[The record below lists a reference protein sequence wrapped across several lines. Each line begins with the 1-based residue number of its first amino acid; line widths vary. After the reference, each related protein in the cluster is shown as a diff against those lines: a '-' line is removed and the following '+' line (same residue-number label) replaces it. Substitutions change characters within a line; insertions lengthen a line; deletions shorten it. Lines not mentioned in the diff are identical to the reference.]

1 MAGGKES
8 PRQKMIGM
16 MYLVLT
22 ALLAMNVSKDIL
34 NAFVVVNNGLQK
46 TNENFATKNQKTYS
60 DFDAALAKDPNKTK
74 AYHTK
79 AQDVK
84 KMCGELITY
93 IDQIKRKVIMET
105 DKKDEKAADTLM
117 KAMQYIDSK
126 DNYDVPT
133 HIMIGDDPANPKDG
147 EHTAKELK
155 TKINSLR
162 TALVNIFDNK
172 DLFLPADKSEMDLK
186 LGLQTP
192 EIQVSNDGTKES
204 WENGNFYHLPLA
216 AVVTNLSKI
225 QADIKN
231 AEADVINKLLA
242 AVKGKDFTFDKLVA
256 KVIAPSSYIMQGEEY
271 KADVLLVAFNSTTQP
286 KVIIGEVD
294 TTIREEG
301 KNPLKGP
308 GDSTKVD
315 VSGGM
320 GHYAVQ
326 AGAEGLQKWG
336 GVIKVEKPGGG
347 WNFYPFQ
354 SEYMVAK
361 PAAAVFLE
369 KMNVFYI
376 GVDNP
381 VTITAAGV
389 APENLSISMSGG
401 TFSGSR
407 GKGVVRVSSGTE
419 ATINVGAKFGNTN
432 KSMGAFKFRVKRVP
446 DPVAYVAGK
455 KGDDIITKGE
465 LLSVQGVLA
474 KLENFDFDLKF
485 DVISFDMSMNLKG
498 SFVTESSQS
507 NRLSNNMASLLKNA
521 GTGTKVYF
529 ENIRAKGPD
538 GTVRK
543 IPGVN
548 LKVK

>member
-1 MAGGKES
+1 MAGGKET

-34 NAFVVVNNGLQK
+34 NAFVVVNSGLQK
-46 TNENFATKNQKTYS
+46 TNENFATKNNKTYS
-60 DFDAALAKDPNKTK
+60 DFEAANAKDPAKTK
-74 AYHTK
+74 PYYEL
-79 AQDVK
+79 AQQTRKECDALVK
-84 KMCGELITY
+84 Y
-93 IDQIKRKVIMET
+93 IDDIKRKVIMET
-105 DKKDEKAADTLM
+105 DKKDDKAADSLM
-117 KAMQYIDSK
+117 RALQYVDSK

-133 HIMIGDDPANPKDG
+133 HIMIGDDPANPKGG
-147 EHTAKELK
+147 EHTAKELRE
-155 TKINSLR
+155 KINALR
-162 TALVNIFDNK
+162 TSLVKKFENK
-172 DLFLPADKSEMDLK
+172 ELFLPNDAKEM
-186 LGLQTP
+186 
-192 EIQVSNDGTKES
+192 ES

-216 AVVTNLSKI
+216 AVITNLSKI

-231 AEADVINKLLA
+231 AEADVINKLLS

-271 KADVLLVAFNSTTQP
+271 KADVLLVAFNSTQSP
-286 KVIIGEVD
+286 KVILGEVD
-294 TTIREEG
+294 TTIRDES

-308 GDSTKVD
+308 GDSTKVE
-315 VSGGM
+315 VAGGM
-320 GHYAVQ
+320 GHYTVQ
-326 AGAEGLQKWG
+326 ASGEGLQKWG
-336 GVIKVEKPGGG
+336 GAIKVEKPGGG
-347 WNFYPFQ
+347 FNYYPFQ
-354 SEYMVAK
+354 AEYMVAR

-389 APENLSISMSGG
+389 APENLTISMAGG
-401 TFSGSR
+401 TFSGSK
-407 GKGVVRVSSGTE
+407 GKGIVRVTGGSE
-419 ATINVGAKFGNTN
+419 ASINVGAKFGTSS
-432 KSMGAFKFRVKRVP
+432 KQMGTFKFRVKRVP

-455 KGDDIITKGE
+455 KGDDIVSKGE
-465 LLSVQGVLA
+465 VMSIQGVLA

-498 SFVTESSQS
+498 SFVTESSQT
-507 NRLSNNMASLLKNA
+507 NRLTPNMASLLKNA
-521 GTGTKVYF
+521 GTGTKIYF

>member
-1 MAGGKES
+1 MAGGKET

-22 ALLAMNVSKDIL
+22 ALLAMNVSKSIL
-34 NAFVVVNNGLQK
+34 DSFVIINEGLIQ
-46 TNENFATKNQKTYS
+46 TNEGFSQKNEK
-60 DFDAALAKDPNKTK
+60 
-74 AYHTK
+74 
-79 AQDVK
+79 
-84 KMCGELITY
+84 TY
-93 IDQIKRKVIMET
+93 IDFERAKEKDPAKTQAYYERAMKAKKISADLVKYIDDLKKKLIVET

-117 KAMQYIDSK
+117 KKMAGIDSK
-126 DNYDVPT
+126 DNYDKPSY
-133 HIMIGDDPANPKDG
+133 IMIGDDAAHPKDG
-147 EHTAKELK
+147 PFTAVELK
-155 TKINSLR
+155 RKINEAR
-162 TALVNIFDNK
+162 TSFVKLFDDQN
-172 DLFLPADKSEMDLK
+172 LFLPGDKSEMESK
-186 LGLQTP
+186 LGMKTP
-192 EIQVSNDGTKES
+192 DFGVVNGTPES
-204 WENGNFYHLPLA
+204 WETGNFEHVPLA
-216 AVVTNLSKI
+216 AIITSLSKM
-225 QADIKN
+225 QADVKN
-231 AEADVINKLLA
+231 AEADVINKLLS

-271 KADVLLVAFNSTTQP
+271 KADVLLVAFNSTTAP
-286 KVIIGEVD
+286 KVILGEVD
-294 TTIREEG
+294 TTVREEG

-308 GDSTKVD
+308 GDSSKVE

-320 GHYAVQ
+320 GHYTVSAS
-326 AGAEGLQKWG
+326 GEGLQKWG

-347 WNFYPFQ
+347 FNYYPFQ
-354 SEYMVAK
+354 SEYMVAR

-389 APENLSISMSGG
+389 APENLSISMAGG
-401 TFSGSR
+401 SFIGSK
-407 GKGVVRVSSGTE
+407 GKGVVKVTGGTE
-419 ATINVGAKFGNTN
+419 ATINVGAKFGNAS
-432 KSMGAFKFRVKRVP
+432 KSMGSFKFRVKRVP

-465 LLSVQGVLA
+465 LMSVQGVLA

-507 NRLSNNMASLLKNA
+507 NRLSTNMAGLLKSA
-521 GTGTKVYF
+521 GTGTKIYF